1 MNTKTFYTKEF
12 FFLSVPVMLVDLA
25 IHIGIFEW
33 MLSWFSFTATE
44 DYVLTRPRSLY
55 FLIVGFIIAMVLVPV
70 RLHDRTEEKHA
81 MMNIGTRP
89 TFNGHY
95 QTLETHIFQLHEDL
109 YDQLMLVSFIERL
122 RDEQRF
128 DSIDALQ
135 QQLHADKD
143 AAEAALNKSHST

>member
-1 MNTKTFYTKEF
+1 
-12 FFLSVPVMLVDLA
+12 
-25 IHIGIFEW
+25 
-33 MLSWFSFTATE
+33 
-44 DYVLTRPRSLY
+44 
-55 FLIVGFIIAMVLVPV
+55 
-70 RLHDRTEEKHA
+70 

-95 QTLETHIFQLHEDL
+95 QTLETHIFQLHKDL